1 MDVHD
6 RQTSSLLISKKPSTC
21 SYFFVAGYD
30 FKIVSFSSFHPIL
43 WGGFC
48 WKKPKQRISGSFV
61 KSRSFRVKH
70 PEFPGAF
77 FRELSSKR
85 SHRYPAT
92 SGFWSKNTSG
102 MFFFL
107 KLPLLVFKKRLKW
120 VTIHLKMD
128 DYKCVLIL
136 YLSGYIQT
144 IANLEPS
151 WGWQLR
157 QNAEVTMIIPSVDGG
172 GKGCMSPRNF
182 VRCAHQHSSTHHY
195 AHHLKNNAVEKK
207 INCQSSP
214 WFPQQKLKI
223 RTASQ
228 CNTIYEG
235 WVSSTSFTIL
245 YLRTCFLVMWERQ
258 MYIWQ
263 KHVFFVSHYFGA
275 IIAIQAIPHFEDIWS
290 TPAQVAT
297 CNYVSHVA
305 KHLWLIYQN
314 QKLSRE
320 SPLDPQ
326 TLAPKN
332 LCLNPPAALPRSSGW
347 ARTATRGAETLKR
360 PAVPM
365 GKGRQDSADFNSWR
379 WENPILGFSG
389 ESGNLDGIFGWSWTP
404 KKNDIRQRMVG
415 YCRY

>member
-1 MDVHD
+1 
-6 RQTSSLLISKKPSTC
+6 
-21 SYFFVAGYD
+21 
-30 FKIVSFSSFHPIL
+30 
-43 WGGFC
+43 
-48 WKKPKQRISGSFV
+48 
-61 KSRSFRVKH
+61 
-70 PEFPGAF
+70 
-77 FRELSSKR
+77 
-85 SHRYPAT
+85 
-92 SGFWSKNTSG
+92 
-102 MFFFL
+102 
-107 KLPLLVFKKRLKW
+107 
-120 VTIHLKMD
+120 MD

-172 GKGCMSPRNF
+172 VKGCMSPRNF

-332 LCLNPPAALPRSSGW
+332 LCSPCPEAPGGRAQPHAEQRLWSVPLCPW
-347 ARTATRGAETLKR
+347 EKDDRTQRISTPDGERI
-360 PAVPM
+360 P
-365 GKGRQDSADFNSWR
+365 SWDFR
-379 WENPILGFSG
+379 ENLEIWMEF
-389 ESGNLDGIFGWSWTP
+389 LDGLELQKRTISARGW
-404 KKNDIRQRMVG
+404 
-415 YCRY
+415 